1 MEKLMSIK
9 FQHSAQSLT
18 LISHYLSVRLFR
30 KKIGEMSFPFK
41 LLVTMVVALFIGT
54 MFNAIQ
60 MKNVDILAKIM
71 QLVVIFI
78 SFYLMAVMI
87 CFLQLKNSN
96 DERILGPQKVTVDG
110 EGVCVSYEG
119 YTKEHFNWTAIQSIF
134 MSKQTLYLMTAEMV
148 GICLPLEALSEGQL
162 TVFFEIV
169 ELAGKKME
177 N

>member
-1 MEKLMSIK
+1 MGKLMSIK
-9 FQHSAQSLT
+9 FQHSVQSLT

-30 KKIGEMSFPFK
+30 KKIGKMPFPFK
-41 LLVTMVVALFIGT
+41 LLVTVVVALFIGT

-60 MKNVDILAKIM
+60 MKNFDIVAKIL
-71 QLVVIFI
+71 QLVAILI

-96 DERILGPQKVTVDG
+96 DERIFGPQKVTVDG

-148 GICLPLEALSEGQL
+148 GICLPLEGLSEEQL